1 MSGPR
6 PLNVESNPPNLIAA
20 QGYRAMEQC
29 MAAFVSLESSTDCR
43 VGKPHAANFGTSLI
57 GQFDDFVFAGS
68 GVYWGVDEKEVA
80 PLSTVMER
88 LRMRKVNVGGMQYH
102 PKCPTNAITKSVG
115 QGDGIFS
122 VVSILI
128 DDLEVGDNDIVAT
141 ERLGTTRD
149 SLQPVERAR
158 IGRLAYPCKR

>member
-1 MSGPR
+1 
-6 PLNVESNPPNLIAA
+6 
-20 QGYRAMEQC
+20 
-29 MAAFVSLESSTDCR
+29 MAAFDALESSTDCH
-43 VGKPHAANFGTSLI
+43 VGKPYATNFGTSLI

-88 LRMRKVNVGGMQYH
+88 ICVRKLLVGGVQYH
-102 PKCPTNAITKSVG
+102 PKCPTNAITKSMG

-158 IGRLAYPCKR
+158 ELAGWLIH